1 MNGER
6 HGERDEERAA
16 WVALA
21 WPDRVGP
28 AMFARLIGAFGTA
41 RAVLDAARA
50 GRLIESMREREASA
64 RGEPSPDLPATLAS
78 AIEVAAGK
86 VDEYDHMLARL
97 GVAALTWSD
106 NDYPERLRGLE
117 DAPPVLFVRGAPEAL
132 SMARS
137 LAVVG
142 TRRPT
147 PAGRS
152 FAATLGA
159 AIASCGA
166 AVVSG
171 LAFGIDAAAHAAAV
185 EVSGITVAVLGSGH
199 AALTPAAHRHLA
211 ESILASGGALVSEL
225 RADARPTKGT
235 YPRRNRLIAGLA
247 EAVIVVE
254 APARSGALNTAHWA
268 ATYGRDVHVV
278 PGRPWEAT
286 TAGCVALLHDVPGAR
301 PIVDVPTL
309 LDDLALLDR
318 SAPAT
323 PGHPPIE
330 AVLVGLSATEAAL
343 ARQLRRGPAS
353 PDRLAQLCSL
363 PVEQVAG
370 GLSLLELRGYAWS
383 SGSLYLAG
391 GALRDAR

>member
-1 MNGER
+1 MNDER
-6 HGERDEERAA
+6 KA

-21 WPDRVGP
+21 WADGVGP
-28 AMFARLIGAFGTA
+28 AMFARLIAAFETA
-41 RAVLDAARA
+41 GDVLDAALA
-50 GRLIESMREREASA
+50 GILVESLREREAEA
-64 RGEPSPDLPATLAS
+64 RGEPPPDLPAALAA
-78 AIEVAAGK
+78 AIAVAAREAG
-86 VDEYDHMLARL
+86 DYDRILARL
-97 GVAALTWSD
+97 GVTAMTWRD
-106 NDYPERLRGLE
+106 MDYPERLRGLDE
-117 DAPPVLFVRGAPEAL
+117 APAVLFVRGSREAL

-152 FAATLGA
+152 FAAAVGA

-185 EVSGITVAVLGSGH
+185 EVGGVTVAVLGSGQ
-199 AALTPAAHRHLA
+199 ATLTPAAHRHLA
-211 ESILASGGALVSEL
+211 ESIVASGGALVSEL

-268 ATYGRDVHVV
+268 ATFGRDLHVV
-278 PGRPWEAT
+278 PGRPWEPT
-286 TAGCVALLHDVPGAR
+286 TAGCVALLHDVPGCR

-309 LDDLALLDR
+309 LDDLVLLNR

-323 PGHPPIE
+323 PGRPSMQ
-330 AVLVGLSATEAAL
+330 AVLQGLSTTEAAL

>member
-1 MNGER
+1 MNNEHDNER
-6 HGERDEERAA
+6 SA

-21 WPDRVGP
+21 WADRVGP
-28 AMFARLIGAFGTA
+28 AMFARLIGAFDTA
-41 RAVLDAARA
+41 GAVLEAARA
-50 GRLIESMREREASA
+50 GRLVESLRDREAAA
-64 RGEPSPDLPATLAS
+64 RGEPPSDLPAAIAC
-78 AIEVAAGK
+78 AIEVVAGK
-86 VDEYDHMLARL
+86 VDEYDRMLARL
-97 GVAALTWSD
+97 GVTALTWRD
-106 NDYPERLRGLE
+106 ADYPERLRGLD
-117 DAPPVLFVRGAPEAL
+117 DAPPVLFVRGAPDAL

-147 PAGRS
+147 PAGRA
-152 FAATLGA
+152 FAAALGA
-159 AIASCGA
+159 AIATCGA

-211 ESILASGGALVSEL
+211 DSIVAAGGALVSEL

-254 APARSGALNTAHWA
+254 APARSGALNTANWA
-268 ATYGRDVHVV
+268 ATYGRDLHIV
-278 PGRPWEAT
+278 PGRPWEPT

-301 PIVDVPTL
+301 PIVDVPTFL
-309 LDDLALLDR
+309 GDLGLVEGV
-318 SAPAT
+318 
-323 PGHPPIE
+323 PGPNGGPPPLE
-330 AVLVGLSATEAAL
+330 AVMVGLSSTEAAL
-343 ARQLRRGPAS
+343 AHQLRRGPAS
-353 PDRLAQLCSL
+353 PDHLAQLCGL
-363 PVEQVAG
+363 PVEQVAS
-370 GLSLLELRGYAWS
+370 GLTLLELRGYAWS
-383 SGSLYLAG
+383 SGPLYLAG

>member
-1 MNGER
+1 
-6 HGERDEERAA
+6 
-16 WVALA
+16 
-21 WPDRVGP
+21 
-28 AMFARLIGAFGTA
+28 
-41 RAVLDAARA
+41 
-50 GRLIESMREREASA
+50 
-64 RGEPSPDLPATLAS
+64 
-78 AIEVAAGK
+78 
-86 VDEYDHMLARL
+86 MLARL
-97 GVAALTWSD
+97 GVTALTWRD
-106 NDYPERLRGLE
+106 PDYPERLRGLE

-132 SMARS
+132 LMARS

-199 AALTPAAHRHLA
+199 AALTPPAHRHLA
-211 ESILASGGALVSEL
+211 ESIVAAGGALVSEL

-268 ATYGRDVHVV
+268 ATYGRDLHVV

-286 TAGCVALLHDVPGAR
+286 TAGCVA
-301 PIVDVPTL
+301 
-309 LDDLALLDR
+309 
-318 SAPAT
+318 
-323 PGHPPIE
+323 
-330 AVLVGLSATEAAL
+330 
-343 ARQLRRGPAS
+343 
-353 PDRLAQLCSL
+353 
-363 PVEQVAG
+363 
-370 GLSLLELRGYAWS
+370 
-383 SGSLYLAG
+383 
-391 GALRDAR
+391 

>member
-1 MNGER
+1 MTDER
-6 HGERDEERAA
+6 KA

-21 WPDRVGP
+21 WADGVGP
-28 AMFARLIGAFGTA
+28 AMFARLIAAFETA
-41 RAVLDAARA
+41 GDVLDAALA
-50 GRLIESMREREASA
+50 GILVESLREREAEA
-64 RGEPSPDLPATLAS
+64 RGEPPPDLPPALAT
-78 AIEVAAGK
+78 AIAVAAGK
-86 VDEYDHMLARL
+86 AGDYDRMLARL
-97 GVAALTWSD
+97 GVTAVTWRD
-106 NDYPERLRGLE
+106 VDYPERLRGLDE
-117 DAPPVLFVRGAPEAL
+117 APAVLFVRGSREAL

-152 FAATLGA
+152 FAAAVGA
-159 AIASCGA
+159 AIASSGA

-185 EVSGITVAVLGSGH
+185 EVGGVTVAVLGSGH
-199 AALTPAAHRHLA
+199 ATLTPAAHRHLA
-211 ESILASGGALVSEL
+211 ESIVASGGALVSEL

-268 ATYGRDVHVV
+268 ATFGRDLHVV
-278 PGRPWEAT
+278 PGRPWEPT
-286 TAGCVALLHDVPGAR
+286 TAGCVALLHDVPGCR

-309 LDDLALLDR
+309 LDDLVLLDR
-318 SAPAT
+318 SAPST
-323 PGHPPIE
+323 PGRPSME
-330 AVLVGLSATEAAL
+330 AVLHGLSTTEAAL

-353 PDRLAQLCSL
+353 PDRLAHLCSL